1 MTLGMLSG
9 GGRFRVI
16 SISGGRGVRQ
26 RLAQLGIYP
35 GSIITVYNLGNWR
48 GPLLVEVAGSRI
60 ALGRGMARRIEV
72 QPL

>member
-1 MTLGMLSG
+1 
-9 GGRFRVI
+9 VVNVA
-16 SISGGRGVRQ
+16 GGRGVRQ

-60 ALGRGMARRIEV
+60 ALGRGMARKIEV

>member
-1 MTLGMLSG
+1 MTLEMLRA
-9 GGRFRVI
+9 GRVQVI
-16 SISGGRGVRQ
+16 GITGGRGVRQ

-35 GSIITVYNLGNWR
+35 GSIITVCNRGGWR
-48 GPLLVEVAGSRI
+48 GPLLVEVGGSRI